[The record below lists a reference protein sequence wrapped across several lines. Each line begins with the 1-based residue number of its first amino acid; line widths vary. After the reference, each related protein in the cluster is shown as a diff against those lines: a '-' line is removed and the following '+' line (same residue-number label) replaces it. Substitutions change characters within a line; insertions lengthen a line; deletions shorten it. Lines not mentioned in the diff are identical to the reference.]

1 MRLFIIGVTA
11 LFACVIVF
19 TPATN
24 ANERSA
30 QKAVQR
36 GGAGGNIADQLNHE
50 QLSPAALHSTAS
62 PTSGTAG
69 EEVGILFLRGDGGDP
84 NELRDDGLDN
94 LIFIARRNGAG
105 RIYRNGREVEINL
118 AVMES
123 VGQIAVAQFSASTGR
138 QIATSSLPATA
149 QSALNRF
156 QANGTA
162 PRVIFAHIANRE
174 DTAKVAEERAAKI
187 LSLQSSAAGGD
198 QKDILEVVK
207 TAMRIFGLKSDVCDT
222 SPDPRCDLPGVREAF
237 AEIRRGEALQ
247 QASVR

>member
-1 MRLFIIGVTA
+1 MRTSIAGPAVLFGYIAILLIPGTS
-11 LFACVIVF
+11 
-19 TPATN
+19 
-24 ANERSA
+24 ANEFKTHSSA
-30 QKAVQR
+30 QKYTAE
-36 GGAGGNIADQLNHE
+36 QLNRE
-50 QLSPAALHSTAS
+50 QLAW
-62 PTSGTAG
+62 PTSGLASSRNSAG
-69 EEVGILFLRGDGGDP
+69 AAEEVGILFLRGDGGDP

-105 RIYRNGREVEINL
+105 RIYRNGREVEINP

-198 QKDILEVVK
+198 QKDILAVVK
-207 TAMRIFGLKSDVCDT
+207 MAMRIFGLKSDVCDT

-237 AEIRRGEALQ
+237 AEIRREEALQ